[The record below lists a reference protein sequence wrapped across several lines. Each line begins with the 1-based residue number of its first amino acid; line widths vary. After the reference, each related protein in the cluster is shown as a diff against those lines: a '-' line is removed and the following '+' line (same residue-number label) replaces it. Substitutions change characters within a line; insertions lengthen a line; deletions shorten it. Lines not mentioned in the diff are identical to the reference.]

1 MAASRPS
8 TSRHP
13 EPRAGAPSAPH
24 DAMIGRVLADRYRI
38 LRRIGE
44 GGMGAVYLCEH
55 VVLHR
60 SLAVKVLRRD
70 LSSDPEIV
78 ERFRNEAIAASQIGQ
93 ENVID
98 VFDIGKTDDGAL
110 YYVMEALEGHSVGA
124 ILRHD
129 GPIAVPR
136 ALAVLEQVG
145 RALGAAHA
153 RGVVHRDLKPDNVFL
168 VRREDGSEQAKL
180 LDFGISKLEQAGERL
195 TQAGA
200 IIGTPE
206 YMAPEQAA
214 GAAVDH
220 RTDVYAL
227 GVMAYELLTGVL
239 PFEGDSAIATL
250 VAHQTRLP
258 EAPSRRRTGIP
269 PDVDALVLRAL
280 AKRPE
285 DRFDSMAAL
294 VAEVVRIRTRLAAET
309 PEPVPLR
316 RGDPGVTPRL
326 DLPPFR
332 PSHRGGTVTL
342 PPPAAS
348 GVRAPT
354 PEPPSARRIGAR
366 VVLLLLL
373 LAVAVGAGW
382 WLRGVGVEGLRSSW
396 PGPFPVAPGSGGAAP
411 ASGDSGVPPPRPV
424 DAAATSAADPR
435 PTEPAGAPPAAEPR
449 SSSPAIPRQARQGPG
464 SAAPRD
470 PRADEA
476 ARARELK
483 PTPF

>member
-93 ENVID
+93 ENVVD

-129 GPIAVPR
+129 GPIVVPR
-136 ALAVLEQVG
+136 ALAVIEQVG

-168 VRREDGSEQAKL
+168 VRREDGTEQAKL

-250 VAHQTRLP
+250 VAHQTKPP

-285 DRFDSMAAL
+285 DRFDSMTAL
-294 VAEVVRIRTRLAAET
+294 VAEVVRIRARLGSET
-309 PEPVPLR
+309 PAAVPLPR
-316 RGDPGVTPRL
+316 RDPGVTPRL

-342 PPPAAS
+342 PPPAPS
-348 GVRAPT
+348 GVRAPGA
-354 PEPPSARRIGAR
+354 EPLDARRIGAR

-373 LAVAVGAGW
+373 LAVAAGAGW
-382 WLRGVGVEGLRSSW
+382 WLRGVGVGGLRSSW
-396 PGPFPVAPGSGGAAP
+396 PGPFPVAPGTKENAP
-411 ASGDSGVPPPRPV
+411 ASS
-424 DAAATSAADPR
+424 ASAAPPSRPAELATVPAEDPR
-435 PTEPAGAPPAAEPR
+435 PPEPDAAPPDPEPR
-449 SSSPAIPRQARQGPG
+449 SSPPAAPRQARQGPG

-470 PRADEA
+470 PHADQA
-476 ARARELK
+476 DRARELK

>member
-1 MAASRPS
+1 
-8 TSRHP
+8 
-13 EPRAGAPSAPH
+13 
-24 DAMIGRVLADRYRI
+24 MIGRVLADRYRI
-38 LRRIGE
+38 VRRIGE

-60 SLAVKVLRRD
+60 PLAVKVLRRD

-93 ENVID
+93 ENVVD

-168 VRREDGSEQAKL
+168 VRREDGTEQAKL

-220 RTDVYAL
+220 RTDVYAF

-250 VAHQTRLP
+250 VAHQTKPP
-258 EAPSRRRTGIP
+258 EPPSRRRAGIP

-294 VAEVVRIRTRLAAET
+294 VDEVVRIRARLGAAT
-309 PEPVPLR
+309 PEPVPLL
-316 RGDPGVTPRL
+316 RGEPGVTPRL

-342 PPPAAS
+342 PPPARNSVRVPIPEPLGARRV
-348 GVRAPT
+348 GVRVALL
-354 PEPPSARRIGAR
+354 
-366 VVLLLLL
+366 VLLL
-373 LAVAVGAGW
+373 AGAAGAGW
-382 WLRGVGVEGLRSSW
+382 WVRGLGVGALRSAW
-396 PGPFPVAPGSGGAAP
+396 PGPYPVAPGDKEAAAAP
-411 ASGDSGVPPPRPV
+411 VAS
-424 DAAATSAADPR
+424 AL
-435 PTEPAGAPPAAEPR
+435 PTPPAGPAAAPPAPAPRPAEPIAAPPAEEPR
-449 SSSPAIPRQARQGPG
+449 SSQPATPRQARPGTG

-470 PRADEA
+470 PSVPEA
-476 ARARELK
+476 KRTRELK

>member
-1 MAASRPS
+1 
-8 TSRHP
+8 
-13 EPRAGAPSAPH
+13 
-24 DAMIGRVLADRYRI
+24 MIGRVLADRYRI
-38 LRRIGE
+38 VRRIGE

-60 SLAVKVLRRD
+60 PLAVKVLRRD
-70 LSSDPEIV
+70 LSNDPEIV

-93 ENVID
+93 ENVVD

-110 YYVMEALEGHSVGA
+110 YYVMEALEGRSVGA

-180 LDFGISKLEQAGERL
+180 LDFGISKVDQAGERL

-227 GVMAYELLTGVL
+227 GVMAYELLTGAL
-239 PFEGDSAIATL
+239 PFEGDNAIATL
-250 VAHQTRLP
+250 VAHQTRPP
-258 EAPSRRRTGIP
+258 EPPSRRRSGVP

-285 DRFDSMAAL
+285 DRFDSMAEL
-294 VAEVVRIRTRLAAET
+294 VAEVVRIRARLGNAT
-309 PEPVPLR
+309 PEPVPLPR
-316 RGDPGVTPRL
+316 RDPGVTPRL

-342 PPPAAS
+342 PPPSAS
-348 GVRAPT
+348 GVRAPASEK
-354 PEPPSARRIGAR
+354 PEERHLGAR
-366 VVLLLLL
+366 AVVLLALL
-373 LAVAVGAGW
+373 LAVAAGAGW
-382 WLRGVGVEGLRSSW
+382 WLRGLGIGGSRPDW
-396 PGPFPVAPGSGGAAP
+396 PGPFPAVPEAASASSAAAAP
-411 ASGDSGVPPPRPV
+411 QRPEVPAGEPSGPPRP
-424 DAAATSAADPR
+424 P
-435 PTEPAGAPPAAEPR
+435 EPA
-449 SSSPAIPRQARQGPG
+449 
-464 SAAPRD
+464 
-470 PRADEA
+470 
-476 ARARELK
+476 
-483 PTPF
+483 

>member
-1 MAASRPS
+1 
-8 TSRHP
+8 
-13 EPRAGAPSAPH
+13 
-24 DAMIGRVLADRYRI
+24 MIGRVLADRYRI

-70 LSSDPEIV
+70 LSTDPEIV

-93 ENVID
+93 ENVVD

-168 VRREDGSEQAKL
+168 VRREDGTEQAKL

-206 YMAPEQAA
+206 YMAPEQAV

-227 GVMAYELLTGVL
+227 GVMAYELLTGAL
-239 PFEGDSAIATL
+239 PFAGDSAIATL
-250 VAHQTRLP
+250 VAHQTKPP
-258 EAPSRRRTGIP
+258 EPPSRRRTGIP

-294 VAEVVRIRTRLAAET
+294 VAEVIRIRTRLAAET
-309 PEPVPLR
+309 PEPVPLPR
-316 RGDPGVTPRL
+316 ANPGVTPRL

-332 PSHRGGTVTL
+332 PSHRGRTVTL

-354 PEPPSARRIGAR
+354 PEPPGAR
-366 VVLLLLL
+366 HLGARLAFLLLL
-373 LAVAVGAGW
+373 LAVAAGAGW
-382 WLRGVGVEGLRSSW
+382 WLRGLGVEGLRSSW
-396 PGPFPVAPGSGGAAP
+396 PGPFPVAPGSGEA
-411 ASGDSGVPPPRPV
+411 
-424 DAAATSAADPR
+424 
-435 PTEPAGAPPAAEPR
+435 APPASASVLPPSPPAGPAATPAEDPPPPEPSAAPPAVEAR
-449 SSSPAIPRQARQGPG
+449 PSPPAAARQARQGPG
-464 SAAPRD
+464 PGEPRD

-476 ARARELK
+476 GRARELK

>member
-1 MAASRPS
+1 
-8 TSRHP
+8 
-13 EPRAGAPSAPH
+13 
-24 DAMIGRVLADRYRI
+24 MIGRVLADRYRI

-60 SLAVKVLRRD
+60 PLAVKVLRRD
-70 LSSDPEIV
+70 LSSDPELV

-93 ENVID
+93 ENVVD

-124 ILRHD
+124 ILRRD

-136 ALAVLEQVG
+136 ALAILEQVG

-168 VRREDGSEQAKL
+168 SRREDGSEQAKL

-220 RTDVYAL
+220 RADVYAL
-227 GVMAYELLTGVL
+227 GVMAHELLTGAL

-250 VAHQTRLP
+250 VAHQTRPP
-258 EAPSRRRTGIP
+258 EAPSRRRAGIP
-269 PDVDALVLRAL
+269 PEVDALVLRAL

-294 VAEVVRIRTRLAAET
+294 VAEVVRIRGRLGFAT
-309 PEPVPLR
+309 PEPLPLR

-342 PPPAAS
+342 PPPATSAGGS
-348 GVRAPT
+348 PT
-354 PEPPSARRIGAR
+354 QLPQAGRTGLRTA
-366 VVLLLLL
+366 LLLLL
-373 LAVAVGAGW
+373 LAAAAAAGW
-382 WLRGVGVEGLRSSW
+382 WLRGMGVGGLRSAW
-396 PGPFPVAPGSGGAAP
+396 PGPFPVAREGAQPPGTPPAPGSDEPAAAASGAAAPDPAAP
-411 ASGDSGVPPPRPV
+411 AGPAAAPPPGP
-424 DAAATSAADPR
+424 APL
-435 PTEPAGAPPAAEPR
+435 EPPAEPR
-449 SSSPAIPRQARQGPG
+449 RAQRGSGPG
-464 SAAPRD
+464 APRD
-470 PRADEA
+470 PYTDEA
-476 ARARELK
+476 ERARDLK